1 MRSWSGRLARF
12 RRLQIR
18 PNNPAGCHHT
28 TSASASATATAPA
41 GSSIRALSTS
51 AAAGAAAPSS
61 SSSHALIDWSQAD
74 PALARDTLQL
84 LPEVI
89 TREEEQRLVDE
100 LEKPLRRRR
109 LMRDHWDSVILH
121 YREVEKRQWE
131 DPRNADV
138 VARVRGRVL
147 ELLGLAPDLP
157 CLPVHVIDL
166 AAEGYIKPHVDSVKF
181 SGGFVAGVSLLSPAI
196 MRLRGEEGMAPPA
209 SMVRMLLEPR
219 SLYVLSGDARF
230 RYAHEI
236 LPDGEEKDWVGGK
249 VVKRGRRISLIFR
262 DELVAGEGGSRA
274 PSLEERRGMGGGG
287 QM

>member
-1 MRSWSGRLARF
+1 LV
-12 RRLQIR
+12 
-18 PNNPAGCHHT
+18 
-28 TSASASATATAPA
+28 
-41 GSSIRALSTS
+41 
-51 AAAGAAAPSS
+51 
-61 SSSHALIDWSQAD
+61 
-74 PALARDTLQL
+74 RDTVQL

-138 VARVRGRVL
+138 VARVRSRVL

-166 AAEGYIKPHVDSVKF
+166 AAEGFIKPHVDSVKF

-209 SMVRMLLEPR
+209 SIVRMLLERR
-219 SLYVLSGDARF
+219 SLYVLSGDGRF
-230 RYAHEI
+230 RYTHEI
-236 LPDGEEKDWVGGK
+236 LPDGEEEDWDGGK
-249 VVKRGRRISLIFR
+249 AVKRGRRISLIFR

-274 PSLEERRGMGGGG
+274 PSLEERRGMGGGR